1 MLINFVPSKCDL
13 FLEYDGAHHGGY
25 DHAQGVEG
33 RHEHRASL
41 PRHETLHVVGH
52 AGAHYALYNTTVHVR
67 CHVIDR

>member
-1 MLINFVPSKCDL
+1 
-13 FLEYDGAHHGGY
+13 
-25 DHAQGVEG
+25 
-33 RHEHRASL
+33 L